1 MTRPV
6 TFVAVIAAVGLLAG
20 FAGRVAWASIPDGNT
35 IHGCYKNDTGVV
47 RVIDPSAGDACKTK
61 SETALDWAQAGQQ
74 GIQGVQGQRG
84 QQGATGTAG
93 TDGVSGYQI
102 ESATGT
108 TAFDSSFQTNVATL
122 NAACPDGTVSTGI
135 GFDLPSTK
143 VSPFA
148 VGGDLGE
155 LVAMG
160 DPGLTV
166 SVYTVCVD
174 QQFEGK

>member
-1 MTRPV
+1 MSRRF
-6 TFVAVIAAVGLLAG
+6 TFVALIAAVGLVAG

-35 IHGCYKNDTGVV
+35 IHACYKNDTGVL

-61 SETALDWAQAGQQ
+61 SETALDWAQTGQQ
-74 GIQGVQGQRG
+74 GIQGIQGVRG
-84 QQGATGTAG
+84 QQGANGIAG

-108 TAFDSSFQTNVATL
+108 TAFDSFFNTNVATV
-122 NAACPDGTVSTGI
+122 NAACPNGTVSTGI

-160 DPGLTV
+160 DSGLTV
-166 SVYTVCVD
+166 TVYTVCVD